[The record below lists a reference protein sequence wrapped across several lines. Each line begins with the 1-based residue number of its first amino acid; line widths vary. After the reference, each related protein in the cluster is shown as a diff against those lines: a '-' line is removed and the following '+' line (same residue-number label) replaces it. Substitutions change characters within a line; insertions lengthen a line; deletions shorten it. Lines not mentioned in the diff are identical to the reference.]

1 MQALEIIYV
10 QSNKIKLKKS
20 RTYQLL
26 KKTDKTRP
34 AAPAPKKKV
43 LYVVMAEK
51 KKERN
56 KVINHYIRS
65 FPLFLFGSSALAPNT
80 RKFLDSTA

>member
-34 AAPAPKKKV
+34 IAPAPQKKNFR
-43 LYVVMAEK
+43 L
-51 KKERN
+51 
-56 KVINHYIRS
+56 
-65 FPLFLFGSSALAPNT
+65 L
-80 RKFLDSTA
+80 STFCM